1 MIPAPTENIMGA
13 KNHEEHDEDK
23 HETTSQKSRET
34 GCHLAEIR
42 NPSANTISSFS
53 VSLRLR
59 LRQRLWF
66 QLQGPIRQA
75 EVPKAAEMSKLNHM
89 ICFIK

>member
-1 MIPAPTENIMGA
+1 M
-13 KNHEEHDEDK
+13 KNMMK
-23 HETTSQKSRET
+23 INMRPNRKKSRET

-42 NPSANTISSFS
+42 NPSANTISSFP

-75 EVPKAAEMSKLNHM
+75 EVPKAAEMSKLNH
-89 ICFIK
+89 IYDFFIK